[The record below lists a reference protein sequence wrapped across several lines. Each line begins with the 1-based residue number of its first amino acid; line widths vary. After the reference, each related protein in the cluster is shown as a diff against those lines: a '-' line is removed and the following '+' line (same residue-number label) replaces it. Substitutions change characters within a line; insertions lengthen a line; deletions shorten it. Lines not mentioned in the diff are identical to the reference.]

1 MAERT
6 CIITG
11 RTLPLHRLIRF
22 VATPNGFAMAD
33 LTGRLPG
40 RGAWVTA
47 SEAAIREADKR
58 GCFKR
63 ALGIG
68 LPNDDQTIMTIAAQL
83 RARVL
88 STAGLARRSGI
99 LLCGSGKLF
108 AEGQCVGLLAAD
120 DASPRETQKLRSK
133 LAVDWVD
140 HNFSTTELGKIC
152 GRDSIAFI
160 GVRASTKPESG
171 DLSDILHQEIM
182 RLNGFYSAVGCNDL
196 PDGCIT

>member
-1 MAERT
+1 MRVR
-6 CIITG
+6 I
-11 RTLPLHRLIRF
+11 L
-22 VATPNGFAMAD
+22 D
-33 LTGRLPG
+33 
-40 RGAWVTA
+40 
-47 SEAAIREADKR
+47 REKQH
-58 GCFKR
+58 
-63 ALGIG
+63 L
-68 LPNDDQTIMTIAAQL
+68 
-83 RARVL
+83 
-88 STAGLARRSGI
+88 AGLSPPLGPA
-99 LLCGSGKLF
+99 
-108 AEGQCVGLLAAD
+108 
-120 DASPRETQKLRSK
+120 PRETQKLRSK